1 MKRGVFVFKM
11 SCYSSLLKIVTG
23 SGKECRTA
31 MKYTK
36 NAYSLV
42 ILYFHN
48 FVVKGHGKSLDE

>member
-1 MKRGVFVFKM
+1 M